1 MILENLNI
9 ITEKILNTIKLYERN
24 NEILDEITI
33 NKNYYSNEEIENI
46 KDAIFKKN
54 QNIKY
59 LKRTILNLKL
69 EFSHHNLNNEFNK
82 NIYKLELV
90 INKFWYK
97 FYSKFKL
104 NDKSLN
110 NYWRKEY
117 LECYKNQF
125 FKNKNLNINEIN
137 STNLVDFQNEPSTS
151 RNKPSSPQI

>member
-1 MILENLNI
+1 MILENLDI

-46 KDAIFKKN
+46 KDAIIEKN
-54 QNIKY
+54 KNIKY
-59 LKRTILNLKL
+59 LKRTIFNLKQK
-69 EFSHHNLNNEFNK
+69 FNHHNLNSEVIK

-104 NDKSLN
+104 KDKSLN
-110 NYWRKEY
+110 NYWRLEY

-125 FKNKNLNINEIN
+125 FQNKILNINEIN
-137 STNLVDFQNEPSTS
+137 AIDYQNQFSTTST
-151 RNKPSSPQI
+151 KPQPPQI